1 MNNLE
6 TEFKFL
12 VDKLPSV
19 NFNNATK
26 YYIDQIYFDGNKRI
40 AILQNEF
47 PSLDISVLNTFRVRK
62 IKHLDNLSFVL
73 TLKSKSL
80 PNGMSRYEYEKEIS
94 EETFNLIVKDNIDSE
109 IIKNRYVDM
118 YNGYKFEFD
127 EYLNLSKNLVTVE
140 IEVDKVL
147 SIIKFA
153 GLGMVIL
160 TFFTV
165 IFIIVPITGFLPMY
179 SDLKFITHF
188 VLPVIAV
195 VSYFFFEEKTIFE
208 FKYMFFSWLPPVIYS
223 CVYIPCVVFFKVW
236 PDLYQINTNGL
247 WFIFSPLTC
256 IFGFALATGFYFLKK
271 LSVKETKKKA

>member
-140 IEVDKVL
+140 IEVDNVSSYDMEVNKFVAL
-147 SIIKFA
+147 IKERYNLEA
-153 GLGMVIL
+153 RDV
-160 TFFTV
+160 
-165 IFIIVPITGFLPMY
+165 
-179 SDLKFITHF
+179 THNHIYKNSN
-188 VLPVIAV
+188 LQR
-195 VSYFFFEEKTIFE
+195 YFGK
-208 FKYMFFSWLPPVIYS
+208 
-223 CVYIPCVVFFKVW
+223 
-236 PDLYQINTNGL
+236 
-247 WFIFSPLTC
+247 
-256 IFGFALATGFYFLKK
+256 
-271 LSVKETKKKA
+271 

>member
-1 MNNLE
+1 ME
-6 TEFKFL
+6 RKEKT
-12 VDKLPSV
+12 
-19 NFNNATK
+19 
-26 YYIDQIYFDGNKRI
+26 RI
-40 AILQNEF
+40 LIGAI
-47 PSLDISVLNTFRVRK
+47 I
-62 IKHLDNLSFVL
+62 
-73 TLKSKSL
+73 
-80 PNGMSRYEYEKEIS
+80 
-94 EETFNLIVKDNIDSE
+94 NLIVVGLGIFCLCVFIKYLLIGNKDIRFRYYTNISNLTVAT
-109 IIKNRYVDM
+109 ISGFNAFFLIKSLV
-118 YNGYKFEFD
+118 
-127 EYLNLSKNLVTVE
+127 KNKLY
-140 IEVDKVL
+140 IPKVL

-195 VSYFFFEEKTIFE
+195 FSYFFFEEKTIFE
-208 FKYMFFSWLPPVIYS
+208 FKYMFFAWLPPVIYS

-256 IFGFALATGFYFLKK
+256 MFGFALATGFYFLKK